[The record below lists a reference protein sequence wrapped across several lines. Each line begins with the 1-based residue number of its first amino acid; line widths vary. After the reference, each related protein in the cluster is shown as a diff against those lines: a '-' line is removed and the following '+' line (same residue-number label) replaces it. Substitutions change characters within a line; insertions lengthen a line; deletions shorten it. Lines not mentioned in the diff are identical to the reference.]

1 MQEFYLWGT
10 GRGTQM
16 FLQLAVLAE
25 QLLDGIRVLKAGRGL
40 TDHLLEPTHS
50 TEEETE
56 AKGALR
62 WDTHLEAEGQ
72 GFDDKFCTLWF
83 TSKFA

>member
-1 MQEFYLWGT
+1 MQEFHLWGT

-25 QLLDGIRVLKAGRGL
+25 QLLDGIRVLNAGRGL

-62 WDTHLEAEGQ
+62 WHIHLEAEGQ
-72 GFDDKFCTLWF
+72 GFGD
-83 TSKFA
+83 